1 MEFKKGHRY
10 KFDQPEVFFEALNIE
25 HLLNNVIEL
34 EVLWYKL
41 NGLCLA
47 KDNLKLALKTF
58 STVGWSEH
66 GKGN

>member
-1 MEFKKGHRY
+1 MEFKKDRRY
-10 KFDQPEVFFEALNIE
+10 KFDQSEVFFEVLNIE

-47 KDNLKLALKTF
+47 KDNLKLDLKTF
-58 STVGWSEH
+58 RTVGWSEH
-66 GKGN
+66 GI